1 LFRHGNARGVRLAT
15 RTAIIMPQRHATT
28 VLREKSGAK
37 SPATKVRRQKSGAK
51 SLARKVW
58 RVTSGARRHATEVWS
73 QHPGQNPRR
82 SAGKRSIPDHV
93 RPHQP
98 RFRASGVAAGA
109 KI

>member
-28 VLREKSGAK
+28 VLRE
-37 SPATKVRRQKSGAK
+37 KSGAK

-93 RPHQP
+93 RQHQP